1 MSTPRLAA
9 WPGPTRLQDEY
20 FCKGHGHTRD
30 GSALAPRAAEAVLL
44 DALSG
49 NKRARLVAVG
59 PDNAPAFTGT
69 TTAPATLPDGVP
81 LTAGPHA
88 VRFVGSE
95 ETASVRL
102 RVAGSPSGDVRVDGP
117 AGLISVDPAVGAWLE
132 WTADG
137 GIQLTPRP

>member
-1 MSTPRLAA
+1 MLLGRYRHNRPPCTPPELVRGF
-9 WPGPTRLQDEY
+9 PQ
-20 FCKGHGHTRD
+20 
-30 GSALAPRAAEAVLL
+30 L
-44 DALSG
+44 DIE
-49 NKRARLVAVG
+49 RARLVAVG